1 MIIAPPASTE
11 SLTIPPVRQLIV
23 WAVSDGRAGIHNQ
36 VLGLAEAIAAQVPA
50 QIIVRHIRYRRMF
63 DALPTA
69 LKLWP
74 DQMLKRD
81 SDIIGPPFPDIWI
94 AAGRATLPHSLRMK
108 KRSKDQTFVVQL
120 QNPRT
125 SLTPYDLVI
134 APLHDQLSGENVLP
148 LQGATHRVS
157 LTRLKAEYAAFADQ
171 IEAFDAPYVTV
182 LIGGKSKTRTISPE
196 RAETLARQI
205 KTAVTRQK
213 ATLLLSVSRRTP
225 EAARLILVDALKDLK
240 GIIYDGEGP
249 NPYFAFLQVASHILV
264 TDDSVNMATEAAAT
278 GKPVHILET
287 DRRGAGQ
294 KFDLFH
300 KSLQDY
306 GAARPFSG
314 ELRHWNYQPLDET
327 TRAATEV
334 LKRFGEK
341 YPDRL
346 SK

>member
-1 MIIAPPASTE
+1 MIAPPVTPD
-11 SLTIPPVRQLIV
+11 SLTIPPLGQLTI

-74 DQMLKRD
+74 DHMLKRD
-81 SDIIGPPFPDIWI
+81 SDPIGPPYPDIWI
-94 AAGRATLPHSLRMK
+94 AAGRATLPHSLRLK
-108 KRSKDQTFVVQL
+108 KRSHNKTFVVQL

-125 SLTPYDLVI
+125 TLTPFDLVI
-134 APLHDQLSGENVLP
+134 APKHDQVSGANVLS
-148 LQGATHRVS
+148 LHGSTHRV
-157 LTRLKAEYAAFADQ
+157 TPARLRAEAAAFSDTIA
-171 IEAFDAPYVTV
+171 ALGGPYVTV

-205 KTAVTRQK
+205 KTAVKRAN

-225 EAARLILVDALKDLK
+225 DAARTLLTEALKDLR
-240 GIIYDGEGP
+240 GLIYDGEGP
-249 NPYFAFLQVASHILV
+249 NPYFAFLQAADHILV
-264 TDDSVNMATEAAAT
+264 TEDSVNMATEAAAT

-287 DRRGAGQ
+287 DRRGAGH

-300 KSLQDY
+300 KDLQDY
-306 GAARPFSG
+306 GASRPFSG
-314 ELRHWNYQPLDET
+314 ELRQWAYSPLEET
-327 TRAATEV
+327 NRAATEV
-334 LKRFGEK
+334 LRRFAEK
-341 YPDRL
+341 YPDRVV
-346 SK
+346 